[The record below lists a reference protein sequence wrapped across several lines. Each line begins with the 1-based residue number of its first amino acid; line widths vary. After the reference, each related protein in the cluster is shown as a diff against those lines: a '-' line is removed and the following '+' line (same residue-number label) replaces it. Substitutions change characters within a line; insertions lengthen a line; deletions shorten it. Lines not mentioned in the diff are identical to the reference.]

1 MNLNNFT
8 IKSQEAI
15 QKAQQLAQG
24 YQHPQ
29 IENDHIF
36 KAILEIDENVTPFL
50 LKKLGVN
57 LELFKQVLDS
67 SINSFAKS
75 QGSDLM
81 FSREAGTTLTEAMN
95 IAKKMNDEYVSVE
108 HLALAIFKSKS
119 KVAQILKDQGVTEKG
134 LQSAIS
140 E

>member
-24 YQHPQ
+24 FQNPQ

-36 KAILEIDENVTPFL
+36 KAILEVDENVTPLL

-57 LELFKQVLDS
+57 VGLFKQGLDS

-75 QGSDLM
+75 QGSALM
-81 FSREAGTTLTEAMN
+81 LSREAGSTLTEAMN
-95 IAKKMNDEYVSVE
+95 IAKKMND
-108 HLALAIFKSKS
+108 
-119 KVAQILKDQGVTEKG
+119 
-134 LQSAIS
+134 
-140 E
+140 